1 MASGGGT
8 YVVTSGLFAV
18 GGIYVI
24 IGFFKFLS
32 NL

>member
-24 IGFFKFLS
+24 IGFFTIVS
-32 NL
+32 